1 MASYWA
7 TSFCWWGA
15 AAPAGLAARAGA
27 TDGRELGYMAIVP
40 VHGLKNE
47 GQGAPEPWRGAEDE
61 VVPMEL
67 EFLPPP
73 AESVLLEPPLVLL
86 ERRLPRPH
94 FPPLEPPPPAPLPP
108 LEPELRPEVRWGGAG
123 QRCAQ
128 RGRQRWSRP
137 RARWKKRMP
146 GTPW

>member
-1 MASYWA
+1 M
-7 TSFCWWGA
+7 
-15 AAPAGLAARAGA
+15 
-27 TDGRELGYMAIVP
+27 DGRGPGYMAIVP

-61 VVPMEL
+61 VVPVEL

-86 ERRLPRPH
+86 ERCLPRPP

-108 LEPELRPEVRWGGAG
+108 PEPELRREERWGAG
-123 QRCAQ
+123 RRRAQ
-128 RGRQRWSRP
+128 RGRRRWSRP
-137 RARWKKRMP
+137 GARWKKRMP

>member
-1 MASYWA
+1 
-7 TSFCWWGA
+7 
-15 AAPAGLAARAGA
+15 
-27 TDGRELGYMAIVP
+27 MAIVP

-86 ERRLPRPH
+86 ERHLPRPP
-94 FPPLEPPPPAPLPP
+94 FPPLEPPPPTPLPP
-108 LEPELRPEVRWGGAG
+108 PEPELRQEDRWGAG
-123 QRCAQ
+123 QR
-128 RGRQRWSRP
+128 
-137 RARWKKRMP
+137 RA
-146 GTPW
+146 

>member
-1 MASYWA
+1 MEGR
-7 TSFCWWGA
+7 WWGWPIQVLGL
-15 AAPAGLAARAGA
+15 APAGLAAGAGA
-27 TDGRELGYMAIVP
+27 TDGRGLGYMAIIL

-47 GQGAPEPWRGAEDE
+47 GQGAPEPWRGAEDK
-61 VVPMEL
+61 VVPVEL

-108 LEPELRPEVRWGGAG
+108 PEPELRPEVRWGAG
-123 QRCAQ
+123 QRRAH